1 MPIRVPPPPA
11 STLVEQW
18 IIDTLLHL
26 DTCVDE
32 TKKSNVAAF
41 MAVKDE
47 TQDLRAT
54 IESWIVAGKEG
65 HGSLARRIEDH
76 QEFHDLMS
84 RDANTKR
91 SVWKLQGDWV
101 KGAFRILTDAA
112 VIGGAVMVLRALGVD
127 L

>member
-18 IIDTLLHL
+18 IIDALLHL
-26 DTCVDE
+26 DACVDD
-32 TKKSNVAAF
+32 TKKSNNAAF
-41 MAVKDE
+41 LSVKDE
-47 TQDLRAT
+47 QKDLRAT
-54 IESWIVAGKEG
+54 IESWIVAGKESSVG
-65 HGSLARRIEDH
+65 LARRIEDH
-76 QEFHDLMS
+76 QEFHDLMT
-84 RDANTKR
+84 RDATSRR

-101 KGAFRILTDAA
+101 RGAFRVLTDAA